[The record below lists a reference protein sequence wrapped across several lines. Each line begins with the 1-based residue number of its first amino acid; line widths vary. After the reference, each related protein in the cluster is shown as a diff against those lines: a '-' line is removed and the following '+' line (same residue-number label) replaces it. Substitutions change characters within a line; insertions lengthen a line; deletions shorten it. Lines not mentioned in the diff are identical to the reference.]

1 MQRRNFLKSTATLAA
16 AATITGNA
24 VASSAKPESKKEF
37 YEFRIYQLSGGE
49 TKNTLKS
56 YFTDA
61 LMPLF
66 GKLGIVMGAFEEYDH
81 EDPPKIYTI
90 FIYPSPE
97 VYFKLQDELE
107 TNADYL
113 AAAKSYFELPA
124 AKPVFERYETMLSEA
139 FDSIPVHR
147 KPDSGRGLFELRT
160 YESYNED
167 AARRKR
173 AMFNDEELPLFDQV
187 GLHAVFFGKMLA
199 GKNMP
204 ALMYMLWFKDLEERD
219 ANWKKFSDSE
229 AWKNMSAKPIYADT
243 VSKVHKKFLVPT
255 DYSQI

>member
-16 AATITGNA
+16 AATVTGSA

-37 YEFRIYQLSGGE
+37 YEFRIYQLPGGG

-61 LMPLF
+61 LTPLF
-66 GKLGIVMGAFEEYDH
+66 KKNGIVMGAFEEYDK

-90 FIYPSPE
+90 FIYPSNE

-107 TNADYL
+107 TNSDYL

-124 AKPVFERYETMLSEA
+124 SKPVFERYETLLTEA
-139 FDSIPVHR
+139 FDSIPRHR
-147 KPDSGRGLFELRT
+147 KPDSDRGLFELRT
-160 YESYNED
+160 YESYNEG

-173 AMFNDEELPLFDQV
+173 AMFNDEELPLFDKV
-187 GLHAVFFGKMLA
+187 GLHAFFFSKMLA

-204 ALMYMLWFKDLEERD
+204 ALMYMLWFKDMEERD
-219 ANWKKFSDSE
+219 ENWKKFSGSE
-229 AWKNMSAKPIYADT
+229 EWKTISSKPIYADT

>member
-16 AATITGNA
+16 AATISGSA
-24 VASSAKPESKKEF
+24 VASPAKAGSKKEF
-37 YEFRIYQLSGGE
+37 YEFRIYQLPSGG
-49 TKNTLKS
+49 TKNTLKT

-66 GKLGIVMGAFEEYDH
+66 RKMDIVMGAFEEYDQ

-97 VYFKLQDELE
+97 VYFRLQDELE
-107 TNADYL
+107 TNTDYL

-124 AKPVFERYETMLSEA
+124 SKPVFERYETLLAEA
-139 FDSIPVHR
+139 FNSIPQHR
-147 KPDSGRGLFELRT
+147 KPDGSRGLFELRT

-173 AMFNDEELPLFDQV
+173 AMFNNEELPLFDKV

-204 ALMYMLWFKDLEERD
+204 ALMYMLWFKDMDERE
-219 ANWKKFSDSE
+219 ANWKKFGSSDE
-229 AWKNMSAKPIYADT
+229 WKNMSAKPEYADT
-243 VSKVHKKFLVPT
+243 VSKVHKKFLIPT